1 MRPAT
6 VRDFTLRSGT
16 WVEAEV
22 CEPCARRRKTAVFPL
37 VGSALA
43 AVALA
48 VGTTFAIDR
57 LQRNEREMPAADPRE
72 WAKRLRSTTP
82 TLSSFSRDLTAA
94 ARAGELDPVV
104 GRDAEIERVV
114 AILSRRSKNNPVLVG
129 EPGVGKTAVVEGLA
143 QRIATGD
150 VPAALRDKRILSLS
164 LGPLV
169 AGTKYRGEFEGRVKR
184 ILEEVKRS
192 AREIVLFIDELHAL
206 VGAGAAEGSLDLSS
220 MIKPELARGELQCIG
235 ATTFDEYRK
244 YIETDSA
251 LERRFQPVIVDEPT
265 VAQTADILRGL
276 RGRYGD
282 HHGVDISDA
291 AIEAA
296 ATLSARYIIDRFLPD
311 KAIDLIDEASSSV
324 ALRGGGI
331 VEVADVAAIVSKW
344 TGIPQGAL
352 TEEQSR
358 SLLDLE
364 QALAKRVVGQERAI
378 AAVAQAIRRGRAG
391 LKDPRKPV
399 GGFLFLGTSGVG
411 KTEHPDEYRDHAPNV
426 CEACGG
432 PFSPGAERE
441 LIGEYDEIEIPP
453 VRPYVIRHRRF
464 ACRCAHC
471 GAAAKGPAPAVATT
485 TPFGPRIH
493 ALAIYLKGFQTLS
506 YERLRGLFPDA
517 FGLAVSEGALMNMF
531 VRSHPRFEIEAS
543 KAKAILRAAKVVAS
557 DETGV
562 RIEGTNSYHWVF
574 PCKDAVVHQ
583 PDYSRSARVVDD
595 MMDGHVPAVWISDR
609 YSAQQKHGER
619 HQTCLA
625 HLARDT
631 AFAFE
636 HGSDDLPFR
645 FKLWL
650 GRAFDL
656 ARAIADFAASTLKR
670 KKRELET
677 QLEALLTTP
686 TICDLAQELQA
697 KIGRARGAASH
708 LLRFPRRGGRHQ
720 QHVGGQAAS
729 LRDPAKSDE
738 RLSRHVGGRGGSGCA
753 NKRRHRPAPRRKPLR
768 CDRRDPGLIAN
779 TPRFDALREI
789 GGG

>member
-104 GRDAEIERVV
+104 GRDTEIERVV
-114 AILSRRSKNNPVLVG
+114 AILSRRSKNNPVLIG

-143 QRIATGD
+143 QRIAAGD

-251 LERRFQPVIVDEPT
+251 LERRFQPVTVDEPT
-265 VAQTADILRGL
+265 VAQTTDILRGL

-282 HHGVDISDA
+282 HHGVEISDA

-358 SLLDLE
+358 NLLDLE
-364 QALAKRVVGQERAI
+364 RALAKRVVGQERAI
-378 AAVAQAIRRGRAG
+378 SAVSQAIRRGRAG

-411 KTEHPDEYRDHAPNV
+411 KTE
-426 CEACGG
+426 
-432 PFSPGAERE
+432 
-441 LIGEYDEIEIPP
+441 
-453 VRPYVIRHRRF
+453 
-464 ACRCAHC
+464 
-471 GAAAKGPAPAVATT
+471 
-485 TPFGPRIH
+485 
-493 ALAIYLKGFQTLS
+493 
-506 YERLRGLFPDA
+506 
-517 FGLAVSEGALMNMF
+517 
-531 VRSHPRFEIEAS
+531 
-543 KAKAILRAAKVVAS
+543 
-557 DETGV
+557 
-562 RIEGTNSYHWVF
+562 
-574 PCKDAVVHQ
+574 
-583 PDYSRSARVVDD
+583 
-595 MMDGHVPAVWISDR
+595 
-609 YSAQQKHGER
+609 
-619 HQTCLA
+619 
-625 HLARDT
+625 
-631 AFAFE
+631 
-636 HGSDDLPFR
+636 
-645 FKLWL
+645 
-650 GRAFDL
+650 L
-656 ARAIADFAASTLKR
+656 ARAIAS
-670 KKRELET
+670 ELFGTE
-677 QLEALLTTP
+677 EALVRIDLTEYTESHTVSRLLGAP
-686 TICDLAQELQA
+686 PGYSGHDEPGQLTEPVRRRPYSVVLFDEFEKAHGDVASILLQILDDGRVTDAKGRAIDFRHAIVILTSNASPSEIEIYMRPELLNRIDDVVQFNELGEREIESIVELQMHA
-697 KIGRARGAASH
+697 VA
-708 LLRFPRRGGRHQ
+708 
-720 QHVGGQAAS
+720 
-729 LRDPAKSDE
+729 E
-738 RLSRHVGGRGGSGCA
+738 RLGALHISIVLDAGARRFLALQSIAAGSGARFVARTIARHVTNPLSSAILRG
-753 NKRRHRPAPRRKPLR
+753 
-768 CDRRDPGLIAN
+768 
-779 TPRFDALREI
+779 EI
-789 GGG
+789 KEGGGARVALFDEDRIEVIAA